1 MHSVLMTTLFSKALI
16 LQGEISCWSLLEQ
29 IEILIYRPYT
39 FSIESEENLL
49 KFQLDSS
56 SLIMYSILMTTLF
69 SKALILQGEISC
81 WSLLEQI
88 EILIYRP
95 YTFSIESEE
104 NLLKFQLDSSS
115 LIMYSILMT
124 TLFSKAL
131 ILQGEISCWSLLEQI
146 EILIYRPY
154 TFSIESEENLLKFQL
169 DSSSLIMYSILMTTL
184 FSKAL
189 ILQGEISC
197 GSLLGLKGLTM
208 SQGSE

>member
-1 MHSVLMTTLFSKALI
+1 
-16 LQGEISCWSLLEQ
+16 
-29 IEILIYRPYT
+29 
-39 FSIESEENLL
+39 
-49 KFQLDSS
+49 
-56 SLIMYSILMTTLF
+56 
-69 SKALILQGEISC
+69 
-81 WSLLEQI
+81 
-88 EILIYRP
+88 
-95 YTFSIESEE
+95 
-104 NLLKFQLDSSS
+104 
-115 LIMYSILMT
+115 MYSILMT

>member
-39 FSIESEENLL
+39 FSIESGENLL
-49 KFQLDSS
+49 KFQWDSS
-56 SLIMYSILMTTLF
+56 SLIMYSILKTTLF

-95 YTFSIESEE
+95 YTFSIESGE
-104 NLLKFQLDSSS
+104 NLLKFQWDSSS
-115 LIMYSILMT
+115 LIMYSILKT

-131 ILQGEISCWSLLEQI
+131 ILQGEISCWSLL
-146 EILIYRPY
+146 
-154 TFSIESEENLLKFQL
+154 
-169 DSSSLIMYSILMTTL
+169 
-184 FSKAL
+184 
-189 ILQGEISC
+189 
-197 GSLLGLKGLTM
+197 GLKGLIM
-208 SQGSE
+208 RQGSE

>member
-1 MHSVLMTTLFSKALI
+1 MLI
-16 LQGEISCWSLLEQ
+16 ILRTNWDSHLLSL
-29 IEILIYRPYT
+29 YFFNR
-39 FSIESEENLL
+39 SSGENLL

-56 SLIMYSILMTTLF
+56 SLIMH
-69 SKALILQGEISC
+69 
-81 WSLLEQI
+81 
-88 EILIYRP
+88 
-95 YTFSIESEE
+95 
-104 NLLKFQLDSSS
+104 
-115 LIMYSILMT
+115 SILMT

>member
-1 MHSVLMTTLFSKALI
+1 MH
-16 LQGEISCWSLLEQ
+16 
-29 IEILIYRPYT
+29 
-39 FSIESEENLL
+39 
-49 KFQLDSS
+49 
-56 SLIMYSILMTTLF
+56 SILMTTLF

>member
-1 MHSVLMTTLFSKALI
+1 MLI
-16 LQGEISCWSLLEQ
+16 ILRTNWDSHLLSL
-29 IEILIYRPYT
+29 YFFNR
-39 FSIESEENLL
+39 SSGENLL

-56 SLIMYSILMTTLF
+56 SLIMHSILMTTLF

>member
-1 MHSVLMTTLFSKALI
+1 MLI
-16 LQGEISCWSLLEQ
+16 ILRTNWDSHLLSL
-29 IEILIYRPYT
+29 YFFNR
-39 FSIESEENLL
+39 SSGENLL

-56 SLIMYSILMTTLF
+56 SLIMHSILMTTLF

-81 WSLLEQI
+81 WSV
-88 EILIYRP
+88 
-95 YTFSIESEE
+95 
-104 NLLKFQLDSSS
+104 
-115 LIMYSILMT
+115 
-124 TLFSKAL
+124 
-131 ILQGEISCWSLLEQI
+131 LEQI